1 VKELSYS
8 QSSDTLFMAED
19 ERFSDTAAKA
29 CAWNNSCTCG
39 ISETAVAANAAHKIE
54 RHLRETIASAAAVDW
69 WVGSSSPTT
78 IWIPSTAKNLKDSSE
93 NWKKEHD

>member
-1 VKELSYS
+1 
-8 QSSDTLFMAED
+8 MAED
-19 ERFSDTAAKA
+19 ERFSDTAAKT

-39 ISETAVAANAAHKIE
+39 ISKAAAAANAAHKIE
-54 RHLRETIASAAAVDW
+54 RHLRETIASAAAVDR